1 MIYKYAII
9 GAGYALAL
17 TFFWLFLDARED
29 LAAERVQCNAD
40 KLATAQESSEIARK
54 AQKESDDRRIAELA
68 RRAER
73 AERAAAVQAEEVEA
87 SKQGQA
93 ELSAELERLKLESFD
108 DDDAEESIADSG
120 ACLNTYLPI
129 RPYRLLYAQ
138 NRGEAGARPGNRGG
152 PGARPGQI
160 PASAWADFAPV
171 TFGDALD
178 YWREDRARV
187 MRCEAD
193 KLAIRELMP

>member
-68 RRAER
+68 RQRDA
-73 AERAAAVQAEEVEA
+73 AERAAAIAAEGLAEEQ
-87 SKQGQA
+87 QGKA
-93 ELSAELERLKLESFD
+93 ELAAELKQLELDAFD
-108 DDDAEESIADSG
+108 EDLPDSN
-120 ACLNTYLPI
+120 ACLNVFVPAG
-129 RPYRLLYAQ
+129 PYRLLYAQ
-138 NRGEAGARPGNRGG
+138 NRVG
-152 PGARPGQI
+152 PGAGGDGEGSADTDPG
-160 PASAWADFAPV
+160 ALSEGNAAGFAAV
-171 TFGDALD
+171 TFGDTLA
-178 YWREDRARV
+178 YWRDDRGALIA
-187 MRCEAD
+187 CNAD
-193 KLAIRELMP
+193 KRAIRELNP